1 MCQKLHT
8 MVSNRDPA
16 VYLRTATHLTVVI
29 QLGQRDI
36 HGLVLF
42 FQLIIASL
50 PTIQLQLRVVQGS
63 FQLFSVCM

>member
-1 MCQKLHT
+1 MN
-8 MVSNRDPA
+8 VSFLTQNSSCNTS
-16 VYLRTATHLTVVI
+16 TAAHLTVVI

-42 FQLIIASL
+42 LQLIIASL

-63 FQLFSVCM
+63 FQLFSV